1 MNNDIF
7 TTLITD
13 RTQSDVDNDTDKGN
27 YNYTDWNR
35 VESAAAACA
44 ELLSNE
50 GYITTITSKTNWT
63 PTDKPVALQMLRY
76 ISNVLFIQ
84 SQFVKIPRVDVPE
97 SMYGIDYMDAN
108 NIELFLQTVPKLI
121 ENMKNNY
128 RECNGFN
135 CGEE

>member
-13 RTQSDVDNDTDKGN
+13 RTQSDVENDADKGN

-35 VESAAAACA
+35 VEAATAACA

-50 GYITTITSKTNWT
+50 GYVTTITSKTNWT

-76 ISNVLFIQ
+76 ISNVLFVQ
-84 SQFVKIPRVDVPE
+84 NQFIKIPGIDVPE
-97 SMYGIDYMDAN
+97 SMYGIDYIDAN
-108 NIELFLQTVPKLI
+108 NIELFLQTVPELI
-121 ENMKNNY
+121 ENMKSNY

>member
-13 RTQSDVDNDTDKGN
+13 RTQSDVDNDADKGN

-35 VESAAAACA
+35 VEAATASCA

-50 GYITTITSKTNWT
+50 GYVTTITSKTNWT
-63 PTDKPVALQMLRY
+63 SKDKPVALQMLRY
-76 ISNVLFIQ
+76 ISNVLFVQ
-84 SQFVKIPRVDVPE
+84 NQFVKIPGIYVPE
-97 SMYGIDYMDAN
+97 SMYGIDYIDAN
-108 NIELFLQTVPKLI
+108 NIELFLQTVPELI
-121 ENMKNNY
+121 ENMKSNY